1 MNGDMYQAEH
11 KETEPPPLKDQMDY
25 AMKHF
30 NFIAEQRLKTFHFY
44 AILLA
49 GSIAGT
55 LSGIK
60 ESVNVPLFLICGVL
74 HFLLALVFYIIERRN
89 LHLLGIA
96 RGGVAF
102 VEQSDGWPERL
113 RLCCIDYR
121 ETRAWSR
128 RKYSYRVGF
137 AVAYVCQ
144 ALLGIG
150 LIACALVASH
160 RLASGG
166 SEQSLRDSSQTTPAA
181 QSSTSKM
188 NPTAIPANSQGVTP
202 SKATSNK
209 D

>member
-74 HFLLALVFYIIERRN
+74 HFLLALVFSIIERRN

-128 RKYSYRVGF
+128 RKYFLPSRVRRCLRVSGT
-137 AVAYVCQ
+137 
-144 ALLGIG
+144 LGNRAHSMRTGGITSFS
-150 LIACALVASH
+150 I
-160 RLASGG
+160 RRFRTEFTRFKPNDASGT
-166 SEQSLRDSSQTTPAA
+166 EQHKQNEPNSDPRQFPGRDSFKSHVQ
-181 QSSTSKM
+181 
-188 NPTAIPANSQGVTP
+188 
-202 SKATSNK
+202 
-209 D
+209 